1 MSKICRLHGYAS
13 TIFLSKS
20 VRRPPSLPSCAH
32 HHIAQ
37 CRETPTARNI
47 YLHYGAA
54 PFLAHNPSPTHH
66 TTASRSFCCMYG
78 AVSHREMKSSTLAV
92 AAILTTSAHAFV
104 VKTILDAAVQSPS
117 SSSSL
122 LAAKGF
128 GSPPPEPRKK
138 STGAIDR
145 ELRIWLRLE
154 RPW

>member
-1 MSKICRLHGYAS
+1 MNDFYIHAS

-54 PFLAHNPSPTHH
+54 PLPQLPARFVLQL
-66 TTASRSFCCMYG
+66 
-78 AVSHREMKSSTLAV
+78 MKSITLAV

-104 VKTILDAAVQSPS
+104 VKTISDAAVQSPS

-138 STGAIDR
+138 STGIEDLAQIG
-145 ELRIWLRLE
+145 ETIVNFCCNLQLIFLSLE
-154 RPW
+154 DLLPLDCQS